1 MLYVSTMLCLLHAS
15 ILHYMAR
22 YDLAKEVMVHAQD
35 LLQSREASE
44 AARCGRLSARS
55 YVQDTLQACADRDG
69 WAQVY
74 LDTMLTF
81 LYP

>member
-1 MLYVSTMLCLLHAS
+1 MLCLHEAS
-15 ILHYMAR
+15 IIHYIAR
-22 YDLAKEVMVHAQD
+22 YGLIQKMMIDAQD

-44 AARCGRLSARS
+44 AARCGRLSAHS
-55 YVQDTLQACADRDG
+55 YVQDTLQACAEKEG

-81 LYP
+81 LYTF